1 MTKYP
6 QAAANYTLYNQTFY
20 KCGMPRD
27 DWTHIFRD
35 PTHGDI
41 PWPGAVFGLTTLGLF
56 TWCQDQVFLIS
67 AALIFTLDLYARK
80 PVFGVANNK
89 GAYILISAF
98 VIRLLERI
106 ISRLDTSEI
115 SIF

>member
-67 AALIFTLDLYARK
+67 ATLIFGCANLIGPLREK
-80 PVFGVANNK
+80 RVENNK
-89 GAYILISAF
+89 CAYSDQ
-98 VIRLLERI
+98 RI
-106 ISRLDTSEI
+106 CYSLVSENNI
-115 SIF
+115 QT

>member
-67 AALIFTLDLYARK
+67 ASLIFWLC
-80 PVFGVANNK
+80 
-89 GAYILISAF
+89 
-98 VIRLLERI
+98 
-106 ISRLDTSEI
+106 
-115 SIF
+115 